1 MIKCVHFRM
10 VHTFN
15 DKITVWPSLCSKSGG
30 GREILVLYLKVCFN
44 GIAVFLIVRQ
54 FSVNNWVEN
63 VN

>member
-44 GIAVFLIVRQ
+44 GIAVFLIVR
-54 FSVNNWVEN
+54 
-63 VN
+63 